1 MFAVNNVPVA
11 VYRVWALGA
20 SEVRFTVA
28 GARAGVAPG
37 IRPRPGTDV

>member
-28 GARAGVAPG
+28 GTCVAPG
-37 IRPRPGTDV
+37 IRPRPGTDG